1 MESSMLRSSS
11 CRNVQLVA
19 LFSATE
25 RHAEV
30 SELQRQSTERFNVTS
45 RKAHLLP
52 GEDDLLRGCFV

>member
-1 MESSMLRSSS
+1 M
-11 CRNVQLVA
+11 A
-19 LFSATE
+19 LFSAIE

-52 GEDDLLRGCFV
+52 EKTTYYVDALCRRSSNAR